1 MLVSADFTIGAT
13 TTRPST
19 RMAIPR
25 SVRARVASPKR
36 FAPSTRL
43 RADWKRAPESGG
55 SSGCRSGSLPTSV
68 DDSLRRSAQSARAEI
83 RAGALRG
90 AALLDR
96 LLSVPLVDRDAWA
109 DELLGIESPPPD
121 VPDLP
126 RGSVPYLPCSVD
138 EIVAM
143 VLEVPLR
150 PDDDFVDLGS
160 GLGRV
165 AILAHLLSGARARG
179 VEIQE
184 HLVRSGTARCNE
196 LDLPVSFVHADAAG
210 TELDGSVFFL
220 YAPFNGEMLTRV
232 LRRLE
237 EVARRRP
244 IVLCAVD
251 LELPALPWLR
261 PRRTSR
267 IALTLYASCVP
278 GAAHRSHSK

>member
-1 MLVSADFTIGAT
+1 M
-13 TTRPST
+13 
-19 RMAIPR
+19 
-25 SVRARVASPKR
+25 
-36 FAPSTRL
+36 
-43 RADWKRAPESGG
+43 
-55 SSGCRSGSLPTSV
+55 
-68 DDSLRRSAQSARAEI
+68 DDSLRLSAQTARAEI

-96 LLSVPLVDRDAWA
+96 LHSVPFVDRDAWA
-109 DELLGIESPPPD
+109 DELLAIEPPPPD
-121 VPDLP
+121 APDLP
-126 RGSVPYLPCSVD
+126 HGSVPYLPCSVD
-138 EIVAM
+138 EIAAM

-184 HLVRSGTARCNE
+184 HLVRSGRARCDE
-196 LDLPVSFVHADAAG
+196 LDLPVSFVRADAAG

-232 LRRLE
+232 LGRLE

-261 PRRTSR
+261 RRKASR
-267 IALTLYASCVP
+267 VALTLHDSCVP
-278 GAAHRSHSK
+278 GVARRSQSR